1 VKEDSLSR
9 RKKIIDRFLSRPSD
23 FTWQE
28 LVNLLTGFGY
38 KLAKAGKT
46 GGSRVKFM
54 HETLPPVIL
63 HKPHPTPVL
72 KKYQLEQ
79 IEETLRA
86 EGLI

>member
-1 VKEDSLSR
+1 MHLSK
-9 RKKIIDRFLSRPSD
+9 RKKIINRFLLRPSD

-28 LVNLLTGFGY
+28 LVSLSSGFGY
-38 KLAKAGKT
+38 ALAKPGKT

-54 HETLPPVIL
+54 HETLPPIIL
-63 HKPHPTPVL
+63 HKPHPTQVL

-79 IEETLRA
+79 IEETLRG

>member
-54 HETLPPVIL
+54 HEILPPVIL

>member
-1 VKEDSLSR
+1 ML
-9 RKKIIDRFLSRPSD
+9 
-23 FTWQE
+23 
-28 LVNLLTGFGY
+28 NGFGY
-38 KLAKAGKT
+38 ILVKSGKT

-54 HETLPPVIL
+54 HETLPPIIL

-79 IEETLRA
+79 IEETLKA

>member
-1 VKEDSLSR
+1 
-9 RKKIIDRFLSRPSD
+9 
-23 FTWQE
+23 
-28 LVNLLTGFGY
+28 
-38 KLAKAGKT
+38 
-46 GGSRVKFM
+46 M

>member
-1 VKEDSLSR
+1 MKEDSLSR

-23 FTWQE
+23 FTWHE

-54 HETLPPVIL
+54 HETLPPIIL

>member
-1 VKEDSLSR
+1 MYLSK
-9 RKKIIDRFLSRPSD
+9 RKKIIDRFLSRPRD

-28 LVNLLTGFGY
+28 LVSLLNGFGY
-38 KLAKAGKT
+38 RLAKPGKA
-46 GGSRVKFM
+46 GGSRVKFI
-54 HETLPPVIL
+54 HETLPPIIL

-79 IEETLRA
+79 IEEILRG

>member
-1 VKEDSLSR
+1 MKEDSLSR

-54 HETLPPVIL
+54 HETLPPIIL

>member
-1 VKEDSLSR
+1 VKEDSLSS
-9 RKKIIDRFLSRPSD
+9 RKKSIDPFLSRPSD

-28 LVNLLTGFGY
+28 LVNLLNGFGY
-38 KLAKAGKT
+38 KLAKTGKT
-46 GGSRVKFM
+46 GGSTVKFM
-54 HETLPPVIL
+54 HETLPPIIL

-79 IEETLRA
+79 VEENLRA